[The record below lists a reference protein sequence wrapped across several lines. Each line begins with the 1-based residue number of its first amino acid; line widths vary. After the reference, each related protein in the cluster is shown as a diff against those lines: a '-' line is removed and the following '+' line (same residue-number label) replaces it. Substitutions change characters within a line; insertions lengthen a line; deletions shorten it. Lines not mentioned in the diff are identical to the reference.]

1 MNIPSWQDGVSLPW
15 RDAYAV
21 PAKEYT
27 AVITVSV
34 AGTGFNVGFIL
45 RISAN

>member
-1 MNIPSWQDGVSLPW
+1 MTIPSWQNSVNLPW
-15 RDAYAV
+15 RDEYAV
-21 PAKEYT
+21 PAEEYT